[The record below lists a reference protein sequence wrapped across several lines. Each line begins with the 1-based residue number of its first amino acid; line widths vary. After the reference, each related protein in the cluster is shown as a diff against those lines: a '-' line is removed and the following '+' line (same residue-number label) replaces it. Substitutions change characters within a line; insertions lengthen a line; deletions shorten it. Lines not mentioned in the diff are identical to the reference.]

1 MSVAN
6 FVLGLVILYLLWT
19 LSIDLGL
26 KKLSCWRSF
35 SRDRFFEGE
44 SGELVEV
51 VRNDTIFMIPWLRVE
66 TCISPNL
73 RLGRQDNLQV
83 SGEMYYCS
91 FFTLMPHQQIRRRH
105 RVTFLKRGF
114 YDLGN
119 AALTTGDA
127 MGAMTFMASQKLS
140 TPVLVY
146 PRLMDP
152 EELPL
157 PVSRHLGE
165 LVRRQQLLSD
175 PFLIRGIRGYQ
186 PGDPVRDI
194 HWPATARTGEVQ
206 VLVHDYSARN
216 RLLVIL
222 NVQYQDVQLNSYIP
236 DTESAPIEEGIRIAA
251 SVCVHSLRSGM
262 SAGIAANMPT
272 GEGEG
277 NTVLL
282 PDEGSAQEE
291 QVLDTCA
298 RLRLHCGDR
307 FPTFLESFSNQSGL
321 NILILSRY
329 DSEGIRAA
337 IAKLEAAGNQ
347 TEFHL
352 LEGGGRV

>member
-6 FVLGLVILYLLWT
+6 FVLGLVVLYLLWT
-19 LSIDLGL
+19 LTISLGI
-26 KKLSCWRSF
+26 KKLSCSRAF
-35 SRDRFFEGE
+35 SRSSFFEGE

-51 VRNDTIFMIPWLRVE
+51 VRNDTFFLIPWLRVE
-66 TCISPNL
+66 TCISPHL

-91 FFTLMPHQQIRRRH
+91 FFSLMPHQQIRRRH
-105 RVTFLKRGF
+105 RVTFLKRGA

-119 AALTTGDA
+119 AALTSGDIL
-127 MGAMTFMASQKLS
+127 GAMAFMRSQKLT

-146 PRLMDP
+146 PKLMDP
-152 EELPL
+152 EDLPM
-157 PVSRHLGE
+157 PISRHLGE

-216 RLLVIL
+216 RLLVLL
-222 NVQYQDVQLNSYIP
+222 NVQYQDVQLNNYIP
-236 DTESAPIEEGIRIAA
+236 DTESACIEEGIRIAA
-251 SVCVHSLRSGM
+251 SVCIHSLRSGM
-262 SAGIAANMPT
+262 AAGIAANMPM
-272 GEGEG
+272 GEEEG
-277 NTVLL
+277 NTILL

-291 QVLDTCA
+291 RVLNTCA

-307 FPTFLESFSNQSGL
+307 FPTFLESFTKQSGM
-321 NILILSRY
+321 NILVLSRY
-329 DSEGIRAA
+329 DSESIREA
-337 IAKLEAAGNQ
+337 IRKLEAAGNQ
-347 TEFHL
+347 TAFHL
-352 LEGGGRV
+352 LEGGGQS

>member
-1 MSVAN
+1 MSVVN
-6 FVLGLVILYLLWT
+6 FVLGLVVLYLLWT
-19 LSIDLGL
+19 LTIRLGL
-26 KKLSCWRSF
+26 KHLSCSRAF
-35 SRDRFFEGE
+35 SRSSFFEGE

-51 VRNDTIFMIPWLRVE
+51 VRNDTFFMVPWLRVE
-66 TCISPNL
+66 TCISPHL

-105 RVTFLKRGF
+105 RVTFLKRGA

-119 AALTTGDA
+119 AALTSGDVLGA
-127 MGAMTFMASQKLS
+127 FKFMGSQKLS

-146 PRLMDP
+146 PRLLDP
-152 EELPL
+152 EDLPM

-175 PFLIRGIRGYQ
+175 PFLVRGIRGYQ

-222 NVQYQDVQLNSYIP
+222 NVQYQDLQLNSYIP
-236 DTESAPIEEGIRIAA
+236 DTESAPIEEGIRLAA
-251 SVCVHSLRSGM
+251 SVCIHSLRAGM
-262 SAGIAANMPT
+262 SAGIAANMPQ
-272 GEGEG
+272 GDGQE

-282 PDEGSAQEE
+282 PDEGCAQEE
-291 QVLDTCA
+291 EILSTCA
-298 RLRLHCGDR
+298 RLRLHCCAR
-307 FPTFLESFSNQSGL
+307 FPTFLESFVGMSGL
-321 NILILSRY
+321 NILVLSRY
-329 DSEGIRAA
+329 DSEGIREAVR
-337 IAKLEAAGNQ
+337 KLEAAGNQ
-347 TEFHL
+347 TAFHL
-352 LEGGGRV
+352 LEGGGRA

>member
-1 MSVAN
+1 MSVMN
-6 FVLGLVILYLLWT
+6 FVLGLAAVYLLWT
-19 LSIDLGL
+19 LTIRLGL
-26 KKLSCWRSF
+26 KKLSCSREF
-35 SRDRFFEGE
+35 SRSSFFEGE

-51 VRNDTIFMIPWLRVE
+51 VRNDTFFLIPWLRVE
-66 TCISPNL
+66 TCISPYL

-91 FFTLMPHQQIRRRH
+91 FFSLMPHQQIRRRH
-105 RVTFLKRGF
+105 RVSFLKRGH

-119 AALTTGDA
+119 AALTSGDVL
-127 MGAMTFMASQKLS
+127 GAFTFMRSQKLT

-152 EELPL
+152 EELPM

-222 NVQYQDVQLNSYIP
+222 NVQYQDVQLNNYIP
-236 DTESAPIEEGIRIAA
+236 DTESAQIEEGIRIAA
-251 SVCVHSLRSGM
+251 SVCVHALRAGM
-262 SAGIAANMPT
+262 SAGVAANMPT
-272 GEGEG
+272 GEEEG

-282 PDEGSAQEE
+282 PDEGTAQEE
-291 QVLDTCA
+291 QVLNTCA

-307 FPTFLESFSNQSGL
+307 FPTFLDSFTKYNGL
-321 NILILSRY
+321 NLLILSRY
-329 DSEGIRAA
+329 DSESIRES
-337 IAKLEAAGNQ
+337 IRKLEAAGNQ
-347 TEFHL
+347 TEFLL
-352 LEGGGRV
+352 LEGGGR

>member
-1 MSVAN
+1 MSVMN
-6 FVLGLVILYLLWT
+6 FVLGLVVLYLLWT

-26 KKLSCWRSF
+26 KKLSCWRAF
-35 SRDRFFEGE
+35 SRSSFFEGE

-51 VRNDTIFMIPWLRVE
+51 VRNDTPFMVPWLRVE
-66 TCISPNL
+66 TCISPHL

-105 RVTFLKRGF
+105 RVTFLKRGA

-119 AALTTGDA
+119 AALTSGDVF
-127 MGAMTFMASQKLS
+127 GAMAFMRSQKLS

-146 PRLMDP
+146 PRLLDP
-152 EELPL
+152 EELPM

-175 PFLIRGIRGYQ
+175 PFLVRGIRGYQ

-216 RLLVIL
+216 RLLVL
-222 NVQYQDVQLNSYIP
+222 LTVQYQDVQLNNYIP
-236 DTESAPIEEGIRIAA
+236 DTESGPIEEGIRIAA
-251 SVCVHSLRSGM
+251 SVCIHALRAGM
-262 SAGIAANMPT
+262 AAGIAANMPL
-272 GEGEG
+272 GDGQE

-291 QVLDTCA
+291 QVLNTCA
-298 RLRLHCGDR
+298 RLNLQCCDR
-307 FPTFLESFSNQSGL
+307 FPTFLDSFTSMSGL
-321 NILILSRY
+321 NILVLSRY
-329 DSEGIRAA
+329 DSGSIREA
-337 IAKLEAAGNQ
+337 IRKLEAAGNQ
-347 TEFHL
+347 TAFHL
-352 LEGGGRV
+352 LEGGGRA